1 MGLRLAYEPTLVRL
15 PQDKK
20 VKRVAATSK
29 SVCAITSKKILLKG
43 RYFNVI

>member
-20 VKRVAATSK
+20 IKRVAATSK
-29 SVCAITSKKILLKG
+29 SVCAITSKDFLLK
-43 RYFNVI
+43 RQDFNII